1 MGGARGMDP
10 AALVLVDPRPRVRTQ
25 NTSYFFVLP
34 VVFSLLL
41 ISGVFMPLFFGA
53 CLTCAVLCV
62 MGYTMVYRRRD
73 DEAEPLCRRAL
84 EISEQ
89 IYGPNHPKIATC
101 LNNLATQVRRCN

>member
-1 MGGARGMDP
+1 MPGGWTLLPWFWLIQDP
-10 AALVLVDPRPRVRTQ
+10 VCVRKY
-25 NTSYFFVLP
+25 TSYFLVLP